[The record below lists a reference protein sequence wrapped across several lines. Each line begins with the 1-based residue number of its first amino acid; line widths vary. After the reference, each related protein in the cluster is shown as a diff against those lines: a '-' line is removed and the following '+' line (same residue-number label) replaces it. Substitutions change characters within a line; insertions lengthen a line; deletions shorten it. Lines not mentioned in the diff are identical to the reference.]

1 MAQAVRID
9 PAKLIE
15 IAEVLAEHRTGAG
28 RPRTVWLRRAVSSA
42 YYALFH
48 CLTLEAGKCLI
59 PNGSATQQLSMTRAF
74 GHREVKDCCG
84 WIAGRATCSRP
95 AVLPLVK
102 ALTSTP
108 LVGVADSF
116 CDLQEARHRADY
128 DHLASFSKAVAV
140 AHIEDARSAI
150 ADVAAAAEPDRQG
163 FFSLLALRTRAA

>member
-15 IAEVLAEHRTGAG
+15 VAEVLAEHRTGAG

-59 PNGSATQQLSMTRAF
+59 PHGTPEQQLSLTRAF
-74 GHREVKDCCG
+74 GHREIKDCCG
-84 WIAGRATCSRP
+84 WIAGRATCSRQ
-95 AVLPLVK
+95 AILPIVS
-102 ALTSTP
+102 ALTKTSF
-108 LVGVADSF
+108 VGVADSF
-116 CDLQEARHRADY
+116 YDLQEARHHADY
-128 DHLASFSKAVAV
+128 DHLMSFSKAVAI

-150 ADVAAAAEPDRQG
+150 ADTTSAPAQDREA
-163 FFSLLALRTRAA
+163 FFSLLALRTRGA